1 MNTIS
6 VLVIDD
12 ELSILKAISS
22 VLKREGIA
30 VTCVQSSIDA
40 FTYLNQQVFD
50 VILLDIIMPEKDGFS
65 FLKELRE
72 RNILTPVILLS
83 GREEDSAQIKG
94 LSLGA
99 DDYMIKPFSKSIL
112 VSKIRAI
119 VRRTQQYTISSEGNE
134 LQTVAKRGSFV
145 LHLDSQT
152 VYKDGKEISL
162 SAKEFALLCFFI
174 ENPNVVLTKH
184 EIFSKIWKCDESDDN
199 TILVYIKRL
208 RDKIEDI
215 PSKPA
220 HLTTVWGKGYKF
232 LP

>member
-162 SAKEFALLCFFI
+162 SAKEFALLCF
-174 ENPNVVLTKH
+174 L
-184 EIFSKIWKCDESDDN
+184 
-199 TILVYIKRL
+199 L
-208 RDKIEDI
+208 
-215 PSKPA
+215 
-220 HLTTVWGKGYKF
+220 
-232 LP
+232 